1 MAQFGASS
9 KKELIQ
15 EGIRKNK
22 RQSVRVRAPVEGDN
36 RRKKSFFVRHILR
49 VLILIHSVNFNY
61 TLIPIG
67 EPNHAITCAE
77 FGAQKKTRGRQKLH
91 NSPNDGSMSAKT
103 VCKN

>member
-36 RRKKSFFVRHILR
+36 RRKKVFFLFVI
-49 VLILIHSVNFNY
+49 Y
-61 TLIPIG
+61 
-67 EPNHAITCAE
+67 
-77 FGAQKKTRGRQKLH
+77 
-91 NSPNDGSMSAKT
+91 
-103 VCKN
+103 